1 MKINRVVFF
10 LLLFSL
16 SASSYA
22 KNVRVKVLAN
32 YNPKKVVL
40 NAFSDNYSVE
50 LGNDRIIKVSEG
62 DVLVI
67 NGIGDV
73 CSVSKNGDILG
84 SFSSVYI
91 NSLADKP
98 YFKLQM
104 ILPSTKTTFYPDQMR
119 FQSNDSR
126 LSIINEAELNHYVSG
141 VIESE
146 IGNVK
151 NDELLKVQA
160 VISRTYALKH
170 IDRHKAEGFELCDQV
185 HCQVYHGKARFN
197 SMIVPA
203 VDSTHYEVIQD
214 ENGELIE
221 AVFHANCGGQTV
233 NSEELWSKKRSYLRS
248 VVDTFCITEKQAHW
262 TKEIDKEKW
271 LNFLHSKAG
280 NSGTDVCEFS
290 NDFRLTKLPCYD
302 VFTEDL
308 RDQFRLRSTFFNVRE
323 SVDKV
328 ILEGRGFGHGVGM
341 CQEGSIKQAKLGINY
356 KAIIMF
362 YYTNIQIV
370 NIII

>member
-1 MKINRVVFF
+1 MKIIKIILFLFF
-10 LLLFSL
+10 IQLCTVGF
-16 SASSYA
+16 A
-22 KNVRVKVLAN
+22 KNVRVRVLAHL
-32 YNPKKVVL
+32 NPKKVVL
-40 NAFSDNYSVE
+40 NAFTDPYSVE
-50 LGNDRIIKVSEG
+50 LGNDKIIKVSEG

-67 NGIGDV
+67 NGIGDL

-84 SFSSVYI
+84 SFTSVYL

-104 ILPSTKTTFYPDQMR
+104 ILPSTKTTFYPDQMK

-126 LSIINEAELNHYVSG
+126 LNIINEVELNHYVAG

-197 SMIVPA
+197 SMILPA

-214 ENGELIE
+214 ENGDLIE

-233 NSEELWSKKRSYLRS
+233 NSEDVWSKKRSYLRS

-262 TKEIDKEKW
+262 KKEIDKQKW
-271 LNFLHSKAG
+271 LNYVNSK
-280 NSGTDVCEFS
+280 SGTSGSDVCEYS
-290 NDFRLTKLPCYD
+290 NDYRLNKLPCYD
-302 VFTEDL
+302 VSTEDL
-308 RDQFRLRSTFFNVRE
+308 RDDFKLRSTFFNVTE
-323 SVDKV
+323 SLDKV
-328 ILEGRGFGHGVGM
+328 ILDGRGFGHGVGM
-341 CQEGSIKQAKLGINY
+341 CQEGSIKQAQLGINY
-356 KAIIMF
+356 KSIIKF

-370 NIII
+370 NIEI

>member
-1 MKINRVVFF
+1 MRIIKIILILFF
-10 LLLFSL
+10 IQLCALCF
-16 SASSYA
+16 A
-22 KNVRVKVLAN
+22 KNVRVKILTQ
-32 YNPKKVVL
+32 YSPKKVIL
-40 NAFSDNYSVE
+40 NSFSDNYSVD
-50 LGNDRIIKVSEG
+50 LGDDKIIKVSEG

-67 NGIGDV
+67 NAIGDY
-73 CSVSKNGDILG
+73 CSVSKNGEILG

-91 NSLADKP
+91 NSMAEKP
-98 YFKLQM
+98 YFKMQM
-104 ILPSTKTTFYPDQMR
+104 ILPSTKTTFYPDQMS
-119 FQSNDSR
+119 FQSIDSR
-126 LSIINEAELNHYVSG
+126 LNIVNEVELNHYVAG

-197 SMIVPA
+197 SMILPA

-214 ENGELIE
+214 ENGDLIE

-233 NSEELWSKKRSYLRS
+233 NSEEVWSKKRSYLRS

-262 TKEIDKEKW
+262 TKEIDKQKW
-271 LNFLHSKAG
+271 LNYLNTK
-280 NSGTDVCEFS
+280 SGKVGSDVCEFS

-302 VFTEDL
+302 VSTEDL
-308 RDQFRLRSTFFNVRE
+308 RDDFKLRSTFFNVRE
-323 SVDKV
+323 SLDKV
-328 ILEGRGFGHGVGM
+328 VLEGRGFGHGVGM

-356 KAIIMF
+356 KTIIKF
-362 YYTNIQIV
+362 YYANIQIV
-370 NIII
+370 NIDI

>member
-1 MKINRVVFF
+1 MKIIKIILFISFF
-10 LLLFSL
+10 IIDISL
-16 SASSYA
+16 YA
-22 KNVRVKVLAN
+22 KNVRVRVLAN

-50 LGNDRIIKVSEG
+50 LGTDKIIKVTEG

-67 NGIGDV
+67 NGIGDF

-91 NSLADKP
+91 NSLAEKS
-98 YFKLQM
+98 YFKMQM
-104 ILPSTKTTFYPDQMR
+104 ILPSTKTTFYPDQMH
-119 FQSNDSR
+119 FKSIDSR
-126 LSIINEAELNHYVSG
+126 LNIINEVELNHYVAG

-197 SMIVPA
+197 NMIVPA
-203 VDSTHYEVIQD
+203 VDSTHYEVIKD
-214 ENGELIE
+214 ENGDLIE

-233 NSEELWSKKRSYLRS
+233 NSEEVWSKKRSYLRS
-248 VVDTFCITEKQAHW
+248 VIDTFCITEKQARW
-262 TKEIDKEKW
+262 TKEIDKQKW
-271 LNFLHSKAG
+271 LNYMNTKTGISSA
-280 NSGTDVCEFS
+280 DACEFS
-290 NDFRLTKLPCYD
+290 HDLRLTKLPCNE
-302 VFTEDL
+302 VFTEDI
-308 RDQFRLRSTFFNVRE
+308 RDDFKLRSTFFNVRE
-323 SVDKV
+323 SLDKV

-341 CQEGSIKQAKLGINY
+341 CQEGSIRQAKLGINY
-356 KAIIMF
+356 KSIIKF
-362 YYTNIQIV
+362 YYVNIQII
-370 NIII
+370 NIDI